1 MRLCN
6 EGITCNGMPLHMK
19 NPAQGMT
26 RTNVVR
32 LATTMAQENQAA
44 TRVTCG
50 AKGRSR
56 GTFGYPKRY
65 QPVTPNAGYEPK
77 GSLLLTQWTW
87 TYAKDVEMLLM
98 GSMW

>member
-1 MRLCN
+1 
-6 EGITCNGMPLHMK
+6 
-19 NPAQGMT
+19 
-26 RTNVVR
+26 
-32 LATTMAQENQAA
+32 MAL
-44 TRVTCG
+44 RV
-50 AKGRSR
+50 
-56 GTFGYPKRY
+56 GTFGYPKRF